1 MASSKPGGRDNA
13 DGPGVAASLV
23 SLGGG
28 GRGVKGGHSVQPSAT
43 AIASV
48 LELVRINKDMQ
59 LILYSPDIWVLYSI
73 SAPVILCIVRL
84 IRIMLVLL
92 CYYSIQP

>member
-28 GRGVKGGHSVQPSAT
+28 GGRGGMGG
-43 AIASV
+43 
-48 LELVRINKDMQ
+48 
-59 LILYSPDIWVLYSI
+59 
-73 SAPVILCIVRL
+73 APLRKNSTIKV
-84 IRIMLVLL
+84 
-92 CYYSIQP
+92 